1 MERSTA
7 SRLQSKTAEESI
19 IGRLAEDLH
28 LAPFLARAYY
38 DQISEYFAQYGG
50 QTLQANQV
58 AYCALAAE
66 APAGQPLGQA
76 PRVPIRLTL
85 HATEDL
91 EVAEGEGLAALR
103 RQRIVRLC
111 EEAQQQGALLTHE
124 DLALLLTTSLSTIYR
139 DLKRLRTEGTL
150 VPTRGQ
156 QRDIGPGVSHKT
168 TIVRRYLLGEGLSDL
183 GRRLPHGIASMERYL
198 QAFRQVALM
207 TREKLAS
214 SLIAQAA
221 RLSPRLVREYQ
232 ELYDQARAAPT
243 MQARLE
249 DLLATPK
256 KGGR

>member
-1 MERSTA
+1 MARSTA
-7 SRLQSKTAEESI
+7 SRLRSKTAEESI

-28 LAPFLARAYY
+28 LAPFVARAYFE
-38 DQISEYFAQYGG
+38 QISEYFAQYGG

-58 AYCALAAE
+58 AYCALGAE
-66 APAGQPLGQA
+66 VPPGRPLDQA
-76 PRVPIRLTL
+76 VRLSVRLTL
-85 HATEDL
+85 HAAEDL
-91 EVAEGEGLAALR
+91 EVAKGEGLAALR

-139 DLKRLRTEGTL
+139 DLKQLRSAGTL

-168 TIVRRYLLGEGLSDL
+168 TIVRSYLLGQRLSDL
-183 GRRLPHGIASMERYL
+183 SRRLPHGTASMERYL
-198 QAFRQVALM
+198 RAFRQVALM
-207 TREKLAS
+207 TREKLAC

-232 ELYDQARAAPT
+232 ELYEQARADAA
-243 MQARLE
+243 MRARLA

-256 KGGR
+256 KGVR